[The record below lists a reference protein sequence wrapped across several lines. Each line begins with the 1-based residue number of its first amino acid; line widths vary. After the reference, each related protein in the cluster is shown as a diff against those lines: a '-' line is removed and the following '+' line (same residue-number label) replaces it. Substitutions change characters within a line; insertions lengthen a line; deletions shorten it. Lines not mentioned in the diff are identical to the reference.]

1 MRYRTPFGAVKAGEA
16 VHILADKQGEG
27 KLYLRLWVNGGER
40 LLEGEDAGGSIAF
53 QFVAEDTGLIWYYFI
68 LEQDGRRRYYGV
80 EQGNGGTGRF
90 YDSPPGSWQITVY
103 DPAYTTP
110 AWFREGIA

>member
-1 MRYRTPFGAVKAGEA
+1 MLKYEIWKQAMFIMIQDGCGIEPPLARSRQGEA

-80 EQGNGGTGRF
+80 EQGNGRDGPF
-90 YDSPPGSWQITVY
+90 L
-103 DPAYTTP
+103 
-110 AWFREGIA
+110 

>member
-1 MRYRTPFGAVKAGEA
+1 MEASYVYHDSRRMRYRTPFGAVKAGEA

-90 YDSPPGSWQITVY
+90 YDSPPGSY
-103 DPAYTTP
+103 
-110 AWFREGIA
+110 